1 MQEYLE
7 LRHISKFFG
16 NFTANDKIDLTVR
29 KGTIHAIIGENG
41 AGKSTLMNV
50 LSGIYRPDEGEIF
63 IEGKPMH
70 FHNPAAANHAG
81 IGMVH
86 QEFMLFP
93 ELNVLDNIIMG
104 YEKTAIPGVIG
115 QKRSQA
121 AVQEIC
127 ERYHFHIPLN
137 EKVGVLPVAMLQQ
150 VEIVK
155 VLYHGAD
162 IIIFDEP
169 TSVLTPHG
177 VEGLF
182 QAFRALTDKGKT
194 IIFITHK
201 LQEVLT
207 IADSITVLKD
217 GKVIGN
223 TTPAA
228 SSEKDL
234 ARMMVGRD
242 VFLHVE
248 KLEKT
253 LGEDTL
259 VVENLNVLG
268 ANGFPKVKGASF
280 SVRAGEIVGIAG
292 IAGSGESEL
301 ISALFGLIP
310 TASGTISLC
319 GKQIENLSARERRCA
334 GIGYIPQDR
343 NAEGSN
349 REATLWENCMMG
361 YHVAHGFKH
370 KWLIDHKQIYQF
382 TEQVVSE
389 FAVKAGSIFSKVSEL
404 SGGNV
409 QKLIVGREFLQNNKL
424 LIIEDPT
431 RGIDIGA
438 IEFIWKKI
446 QELAASGTAILM
458 VSHELNEVMEL
469 SDRILV
475 INNGN
480 LLPAGKH
487 GELTEE
493 QIGVLMMGGQ
503 TA

>member
-1 MQEYLE
+1 MNAYLE
-7 LRHISKFFG
+7 LRGISKYFG
-16 NFTANDKIDLTVR
+16 SFVANDKIDLSVE

-50 LSGIYRPDEGEIF
+50 LSGIYRPDGGEIF
-63 IEGKPMH
+63 INGKAVH
-70 FHNPAAANHAG
+70 FHDPTAASRAG

-93 ELNVLDNIIMG
+93 ELSVLENIIMG
-104 YEKTAIPGVIG
+104 YERTRIPGIISS
-115 QKRSQA
+115 KKSRA
-121 AVQEIC
+121 AVEEIC
-127 ERYHFHIPLN
+127 RQYSFNVPLDA
-137 EKVGVLPVAMLQQ
+137 KAGTLPVAMLQQ

-169 TSVLTPHG
+169 TSVLTPQG
-177 VEGLF
+177 IEGLF
-182 QAFRALTDKGKT
+182 RAFRALTEKGKT

-201 LQEVLT
+201 LQEVLA
-207 IADSITVLKD
+207 IANAITVLKD
-217 GKVIGN
+217 GRVTFC
-223 TTPAA
+223 TTPAETD
-228 SSEKDL
+228 EKEL

-242 VFLHVE
+242 VLLSAV
-248 KLEKT
+248 KT
-253 LGEDTL
+253 EREPGKNTL
-259 VVENLNVLG
+259 TVENLTVLDEAG
-268 ANGFPKVKGASF
+268 APKVRNVSF

-301 ISALFGLIP
+301 IAALFGLSPI
-310 TASGTISLC
+310 AEGSVLLEGEH
-319 GKQIENLSARERRCA
+319 IEKFSPRERRCA

-349 REATLWENCMMG
+349 RDASIWENCMMG
-361 YHVAHGFKH
+361 YHVTSASGSGIFIDRKQVYGFT
-370 KWLIDHKQIYQF
+370 DS
-382 TEQVVSE
+382 VVAE
-389 FAVKAGSIFSKVSEL
+389 YNVKTGSIFSNVSDL

-409 QKLIVGREFLQNNKL
+409 QKLIVGREFMQDNKL

-438 IEFIWKKI
+438 IEFIWSKI
-446 QELAASGTAILM
+446 EELAASGVAILM
-458 VSHELNEVMEL
+458 VSHELSEVMEV

-475 INNGN
+475 MNGGR
-480 LLPAGKH
+480 LFDAGKH

-503 TA
+503 KQ

>member
-1 MQEYLE
+1 MNAYLE
-7 LRHISKFFG
+7 LRQISKFFG
-16 NFTANDKIDLTVR
+16 SFVANDKIDLAVK

-50 LSGIYRPDEGEIF
+50 LSGIYRPDEGDIF
-63 IEGKPMH
+63 INGKAAH
-70 FHNPAAANHAG
+70 FQNPTAASRAG

-93 ELNVLDNIIMG
+93 ELSVLENIIMG
-104 YEKTAIPGVIG
+104 YEQTRVPGIISK
-115 QKRSQA
+115 QKSRS
-121 AVQEIC
+121 AVDKIC
-127 ERYHFHIPLN
+127 KQYNFNVPLDA
-137 EKVGVLPVAMLQQ
+137 KAGVLPVAMLQQ

-169 TSVLTPHG
+169 TSVLTPQG
-177 VEGLF
+177 IEGLF
-182 QAFRALTDKGKT
+182 RAFRALTEKGKT

-201 LQEVLT
+201 LQEVLAV
-207 IADSITVLKD
+207 ADAITVLKD
-217 GKVIGN
+217 GKVTFN
-223 TTPAA
+223 TTPAETD
-228 SSEKDL
+228 EKEL

-242 VFLHVE
+242 VLLNAV
-248 KLEKT
+248 KT
-253 LGEDTL
+253 ERKPGETAL
-259 VVENLNVLG
+259 SVENLTVLG
-268 ANGFPKVKGASF
+268 ENGEAKVKSASF

-301 ISALFGLIP
+301 IAALFGLTP
-310 TASGTISLC
+310 AASGSITLN
-319 GKQIENLSARERRCA
+319 GKHIEKLSPRERRCE

-349 REATLWENCMMG
+349 RTSPIWENCMMG
-361 YHVAHGFKH
+361 YHVAHGSKNKIF
-370 KWLIDHKQIYQF
+370 IDRKDIYGF
-382 TEQVVSE
+382 TNSVVSE
-389 FAVKAGSIFSKVSEL
+389 YNVKTGSIFSNVSDL

-409 QKLIVGREFLQNNKL
+409 QKMIVGREFMQDNKL

-438 IEFIWKKI
+438 IEFIWNKI
-446 QELAASGTAILM
+446 EELAASGVAILM
-458 VSHELNEVMEL
+458 VSHELNEVMEV

-475 INNGN
+475 MNSGK
-480 LLPAGKH
+480 LYDAGKY

-503 TA
+503 KE

>member
-1 MQEYLE
+1 MNAYLE
-7 LRHISKFFG
+7 LRQISKYFG
-16 NFTANDKIDLTVR
+16 SFVANDKIDLAVE

-63 IEGKPMH
+63 INGKAVH
-70 FHNPAAANHAG
+70 FHNPTAASRAG

-93 ELNVLDNIIMG
+93 ELSVLENIIMG
-104 YEKTAIPGVIG
+104 YEQTRIPGIISS
-115 QKRSQA
+115 KKSRT
-121 AVQEIC
+121 AVEEIC
-127 ERYHFHIPLN
+127 RQYSFNVPLDA
-137 EKVGVLPVAMLQQ
+137 KAGTLPVAMLQQ

-169 TSVLTPHG
+169 TSVLTPQG
-177 VEGLF
+177 IEGLF
-182 QAFRALTDKGKT
+182 RAFRALTEKGKT

-201 LQEVLT
+201 LQEVLA
-207 IADSITVLKD
+207 IADAITVLKD
-217 GKVIGN
+217 GKVTFR
-223 TTPAA
+223 TTP
-228 SSEKDL
+228 SETDEKEL

-242 VFLHVE
+242 VLLSAV
-248 KLEKT
+248 KT
-253 LGEDTL
+253 EREPGKNTL
-259 VVENLNVLG
+259 TVENLTVLDGSG
-268 ANGFPKVKGASF
+268 APKVKGVSF
-280 SVRAGEIVGIAG
+280 SVKAGEIVGIAG

-301 ISALFGLIP
+301 IAALFGLSPAAEGSILLE
-310 TASGTISLC
+310 GEH
-319 GKQIENLSARERRCA
+319 IEKFSPRERRCA

-349 REATLWENCMMG
+349 RDASIWENCMMG
-361 YHVAHGFKH
+361 YHVAHGFKS
-370 KWLIDHKQIYQF
+370 KIFIDRKQVYGF
-382 TEQVVSE
+382 TDSVVSE
-389 FAVKAGSIFSKVSEL
+389 YNVKTGSIFSNVSDL

-409 QKLIVGREFLQNNKL
+409 QKMIVGREFMQDNKL

-438 IEFIWKKI
+438 IEFIWSKI
-446 QELAASGTAILM
+446 EELAASGVAILM
-458 VSHELNEVMEL
+458 VSHELNEVMEV

-475 INNGN
+475 MNGGR
-480 LLPAGKH
+480 LFDAGKH

-503 TA
+503 KQ